1 MSSPAVRQR
10 GQKDK
15 KTPASASTSPKLDS
29 DPNGILKDAEL
40 HDQKFAAMQPQSERG
55 TSFVDN
61 SEGGVRLNLM
71 DDDTFAERASKAWN
85 REGA

>member
-15 KTPASASTSPKLDS
+15 KAPASASTSRELDR
-29 DPNGILKDAEL
+29 DLNGILKDSEL
-40 HDQKFAAMQPQSERG
+40 PDQEIAAMQPQSERG

-71 DDDTFAERASKAWN
+71 DDDTFADRASKAWN